1 MLTTT
6 QCIPISPLR
15 FSSSSDLAFC
25 SLGPT
30 GKRPLPDCL
39 AAIQPS
45 LFLFSF
51 CDPAVLDYR
60 NPRLFFLCLELLTL
74 ISRKSFPRRRRLP
87 SPLTPAGCSPPK
99 RVPFLIA
106 NFSHQQGWRSTMTA
120 SPPKQCWLSIDA
132 CIRSNPY
139 SIGSTT
145 NQPPLGFLSIAS
157 SRLRS
162 RATFIFATTP
172 LRTRMNLRNKCAP
185 STRPGSKSGPCTARG

>member
-6 QCIPISPLR
+6 QCTPISPLG
-15 FSSSSDLAFC
+15 FSSSSDLTFC

-51 CDPAVLDYR
+51 VTPLYSITVT
-60 NPRLFFLCLELLTL
+60 PRLFFLCLELLTL

-87 SPLTPAGCSPPK
+87 SPLTPAGSFPPK
-99 RVPFLIA
+99 SRDRVPL
-106 NFSHQQGWRSTMTA
+106 NCSHQQGWRYTMTA

-132 CIRSNPY
+132 CIHSNPY
-139 SIGSTT
+139 FIGSTT

-157 SRLRS
+157 SHLPS
-162 RATFIFATTP
+162 RATYIFATTP

-185 STRPGSKSGPCTARG
+185 STQPGSKSGPCTARG